1 MAAIG
6 TGGGPASS
14 PLPLCVDLDGTLLRS
29 DLLLEALVSLLRRNP
44 FEIFRVAALLLR
56 GRAAVKAFLASAI
69 PVDVSQL
76 PVNHELL
83 ALLRVRKRNGL
94 TNLLVTAADRRNA
107 EAVAAHFDVFDE
119 VLASDGVTNLKGEA
133 KARALAS
140 RFPQG
145 FAYAGNAMADLPVW
159 NRAER
164 ILAVN
169 ASPRVV
175 ARARLLRKPMEVVD
189 PAPSTL
195 VALLRAMRPR
205 HWAKNALVFVPALTS
220 HRYLEPETLLLCLL
234 AAVALSFVASA
245 TYLVN
250 DVFDTDYD
258 RRHAG
263 KRGRAIAAGD
273 LAVGVALCA
282 AAALAAAGLAIGFLQ
297 GARTGLT
304 LLLYV
309 AITFLYSTVLK
320 AIPIVDVLILSGLYI
335 LRIVL
340 GIVAIDSEFSPWL
353 LAFAG
358 SLFLS
363 IALAKRYTEV
373 ARYGVVDESVAG
385 RGYSPSDAHSLRT
398 TGLAAGGSAIAL
410 FALYLLQD
418 AVPAALYARIDWLW
432 AIVALLA
439 VWLARIW
446 FVAAHGRLQDDPVD
460 FALRDRVSLALG
472 GAVVVA
478 FLAAG

>member
-1 MAAIG
+1 MPMAAC
-6 TGGGPASS
+6 A
-14 PLPLCVDLDGTLLRS
+14 
-29 DLLLEALVSLLRRNP
+29 
-44 FEIFRVAALLLR
+44 
-56 GRAAVKAFLASAI
+56 
-69 PVDVSQL
+69 
-76 PVNHELL
+76 
-83 ALLRVRKRNGL
+83 
-94 TNLLVTAADRRNA
+94 TARNA
-107 EAVAAHFDVFDE
+107 WAAGDAGWLMTSGTPSF
-119 VLASDGVTNLKGEA
+119 T
-133 KARALAS
+133 ARIISTPVYGISAAGFVRS
-140 RFPQG
+140 RFSTSR
-145 FAYAGNAMADLPVW
+145 DLSSSLGKTW
-159 NRAER
+159 LTTITARDF
-164 ILAVN
+164 
-169 ASPRVV
+169 SGVV
-175 ARARLLRKPMEVVD
+175 
-189 PAPSTL
+189 S
-195 VALLRAMRPR
+195 
-205 HWAKNALVFVPALTS
+205 AKGM
-220 HRYLEPETLLLCLL
+220 L
-234 AAVALSFVASA
+234 AAVALSFVSSA

-250 DVFDTDYD
+250 DVFDTGHD

-263 KRGRAIAAGD
+263 KRERPIAAGD
-273 LAVGVALCA
+273 LTVGVALCA

-297 GARTGLT
+297 GTRTGVT

-309 AITFLYSTVLK
+309 GITFLYSAVLK
-320 AIPIVDVLILSGLYI
+320 AIPVVDVLILSGLYI

-340 GIVAIDSEFSPWL
+340 GIVAIDSAFSPWL

-385 RGYSPSDAHSLRT
+385 RGYSPSHAHSLRM
-398 TGLAAGGSAIAL
+398 TGLAAGGAAIAL

-446 FVAAHGRLQDDPVD
+446 FVAAQGRLQDDPMD

-472 GAVVVA
+472 GAVAAA

>member
-6 TGGGPASS
+6 TGGDPGHS

-29 DLLLEALVSLLRRNP
+29 DLLVEALVSLLRRNP
-44 FEIFRVAALLLR
+44 FAIFRVAALLFR
-56 GRAAVKAFLASAI
+56 GRAAVKAFLATAVPI
-69 PVDVSQL
+69 DVTQL
-76 PVNHELL
+76 PVSD
-83 ALLRVRKRNGL
+83 ALLMLLQARRRAAL
-94 TNLLVTAADRRNA
+94 PNLLVTAADRKYA
-107 EAVAAHFDVFDE
+107 EAVAAHFDLFDDII
-119 VLASDGVTNLKGEA
+119 ASDGVTNLKGAA
-133 KARALAS
+133 KARTLAS
-140 RFPQG
+140 RFPRG
-145 FAYAGNAMADLPVW
+145 FVYAGNAMADLPVW
-159 NRAER
+159 QRATG
-164 ILAVN
+164 IVAVN
-169 ASPRVV
+169 ASRRTV
-175 ARARLLRKPMEVVD
+175 AGARGLGKPISVID

-195 VALLRAMRPR
+195 EALLRAMRPR

-220 HRYLEPETLLLCLL
+220 HRYLEPETLQDCLL
-234 AAVALSFVASA
+234 AVVALSFVASA

-250 DVFDTDYD
+250 DVLDTGHD

-263 KRGRAIAAGD
+263 KRARPIAAGD
-273 LAVGVALCA
+273 LAVAVALCV
-282 AAALAAAGLAIGFLQ
+282 AAALAVAGLAIGFLQ
-297 GARTGLT
+297 RTGTGLT

-309 AITFLYSTVLK
+309 AITFLYSAVLK
-320 AIPIVDVLILSGLYI
+320 AIPIIDVLILSALYV

-340 GIVAIDSEFSPWL
+340 GIVAIDSAFSPWL

-385 RGYSPSDAHSLRT
+385 RGYSPAHADALRT
-398 TGLAAGGSAIAL
+398 TGIAAGGAAITL

-418 AVPAALYARIDWLW
+418 AVPAALYARVDWLW
-432 AIVALLA
+432 AIVAVLG

-446 FVAAHGRLQDDPVD
+446 LVAARGRLQDDPVD
-460 FALRDRVSLALG
+460 FALQDKVSLALAG
-472 GAVVVA
+472 VVAAA